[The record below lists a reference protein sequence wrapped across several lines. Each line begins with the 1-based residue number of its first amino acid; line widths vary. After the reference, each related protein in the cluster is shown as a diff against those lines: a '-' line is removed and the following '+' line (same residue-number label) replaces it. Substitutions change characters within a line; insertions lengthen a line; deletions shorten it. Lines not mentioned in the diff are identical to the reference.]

1 MLLCTLILNHDRFNG
16 VTIRPNHLSE
26 VNVDSFSQLLPVSLE
41 TWKQE
46 GRRGV
51 WIKIPTHQSELIP
64 IATKVRMSFGDMS
77 TCYMGMST
85 HIDKLTSDLVKS

>member
-1 MLLCTLILNHDRFNG
+1 MLCTLTLNLYRFNG

-51 WIKIPTHQSELIP
+51 WIKIPTDQSELIP
-64 IATKVRMSFGDMS
+64 IATKVRMSYRS
-77 TCYMGMST
+77 ISVYVGMST
-85 HIDKLTSDLVKS
+85 HINKMTGDIAES